1 MDILME
7 LSTEHEEFQ
16 RDLKTFVEQEIIPY
30 ASIFDQKNEITGEL
44 IAKLSQ
50 KGYLGTLLP
59 EEYGGSGKDMLAH
72 AILNEE
78 VGRGCSSVRSLLTV
92 HGMAQIA
99 ILKWGSQT
107 QQDLW
112 LRRMAAGDTI
122 GAFALTEP
130 NIGSDAKSIET
141 AVSQSGDEY
150 IINGKKKWITFG
162 QVADLFLLIAK
173 LDGKPTAF
181 LVERNI
187 PGLTIKPMNGLMG
200 CRASGIAELDFV
212 ECRIPKDNILGSPGF
227 GLSHIALNAL
237 DYGRYSIACGAVGIG
252 QACVEA
258 CLQYARKRKQFGVPL
273 RQHQLI
279 QKMIT
284 EMLVN
289 VKAARLLCYHAAYL
303 KDKGSPDS
311 IMETWIAKYYGTTM
325 LPKITSDAVQIH
337 GANGCCSEYPVERYY
352 RDAKIMEIIEGT
364 SQMHEVLI
372 ATNAFRNF
380 DVS

>member
-16 RDLKTFVEQEIIPY
+16 KDLRTFVGEEIIPY
-30 ASIFDQKNEITGEL
+30 ASIFDQKNEISGEM

-59 EEYGGSGKDMLAH
+59 EEYGGSGKDMLTH

-78 VGRGCSSVRSLLTV
+78 IGRGCSSVRSLLTV

-99 ILKWGSQT
+99 ILRWGSQM
-107 QQDLW
+107 QHDFW
-112 LRRMAAGDTI
+112 LKKMALGDII

-141 AVSQSGDEY
+141 TVGQTDDEY
-150 IINGKKKWITFG
+150 IINGTKKWITFG
-162 QVADLFLLIAK
+162 QIADLFLLIAK
-173 LDGKPTAF
+173 LEGSPTAF
-181 LVERNI
+181 LVEKTA
-187 PGLTIKPMNGLMG
+187 PGLTIKPMSGLMG
-200 CRASGIAELDFV
+200 CRASGIAELEFV
-212 ECRIPKDNILGSPGF
+212 DCRIPKENILGSPGF

-284 EMLVN
+284 EMAVN

-303 KDKGSPDS
+303 KDKGAPDS
-311 IMETWIAKYYGTTM
+311 IMETWMAKYYGTTM
-325 LPKITSDAVQIH
+325 LQKITSNAVQIH

-372 ATNAFRNF
+372 ANNAFRNMMC
-380 DVS
+380 